1 MSAKFIFL
9 WLLVSIPLV
18 WGVVQTLYA
27 VRQLFS

>member
-9 WLLVSIPLV
+9 WLLVGIPLG
-18 WGVVQTLYA
+18 WGVLRTLYA

>member
-1 MSAKFIFL
+1 MSTKFIFL
-9 WLLVSIPLV
+9 WLLVGIPLV